1 MIYVDRIVKAPFSKV
16 IITNTPEAAQP
27 EKAAAPEAVDV
38 EPVVEK
44 EPATEGKGRKKK

>member
-1 MIYVDRIVKAPFSKV
+1 MVYVNRVVKIPFSKV
-16 IITNTPEAAQP
+16 IISTPKEAQP

-44 EPATEGKGRKKK
+44 EPAAEGKGRKKK